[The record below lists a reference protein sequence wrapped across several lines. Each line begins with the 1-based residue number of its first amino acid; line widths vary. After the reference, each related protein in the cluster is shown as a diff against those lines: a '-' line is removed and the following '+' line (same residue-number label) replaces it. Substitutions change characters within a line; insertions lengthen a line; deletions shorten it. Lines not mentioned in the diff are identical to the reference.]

1 MIDLKAKPFCLSD
14 TDCNWVNQTIAHM
27 SDEEKVGQLF
37 FGISSSFDEAHLKEL
52 TGKYHIGGCRYNS
65 APGAMV
71 RRHNEVLQQSSAIPL
86 FIACN
91 TESGGSNACADG
103 TFIGSGIKIGAT
115 GEKKYAYALGK
126 MSNEEAAAVG
136 CNMAFAPVCD
146 IAYNWENTEVISR
159 AFGNDPKQVARMS
172 CEYLKGAHTIDGFAC
187 AAKHFPGNGLD
198 FRDAHLSNNV
208 NGMDLRHWNATY
220 GKVYK
225 ALFDKGLEAVMAGH
239 IMLPKVA
246 RTLNGKLKEDD
257 IMMPATL
264 SPEILNGLLREK
276 LGFNG
281 LVITDASHMV
291 GMTCR
296 MKRADMLP
304 RAINAGCDMLL
315 FFNDPDEDF
324 ATMLNAYRDGTIS
337 EERMREALTR
347 ILGLKAHMGLRRKAK
362 DQIVPSEQAMKQ
374 VLGKKEYKDTQ
385 KAISDK
391 GITLVKYKDKD
402 VLPLTP
408 KRYKRIM
415 LVHVK
420 GAESGMTA
428 LMKAVGMSG
437 GSPVELLKKKLEDKG
452 FEVTVYE
459 NPVDKMRRQAEA
471 GQKPDFNLF
480 FAGKSAIADFTSQ
493 MDLVITVCDVASG
506 RPCFGLSKGGGEIP
520 WYVFEVPVIVIG
532 CEAPTMLADIP
543 QARTYINT
551 YDSKETTMDALV
563 EKLMKGPQ
571 AFQGTDPID
580 SYCGLMDARL

>member
-1 MIDLKAKPFCLSD
+1 MINLKANPFYLSD
-14 TDCNWVNQTIAHM
+14 ADCQWVTETIANM

-37 FGISSSFDEAHLKEL
+37 FGISSSFDESYLKEL
-52 TGKYHIGGCRYNS
+52 TAKYHLGGCRYN
-65 APGAMV
+65 AGPGVFV
-71 RRHNEVLQQSSAIPL
+71 RKHNETLQNSSEIPL

-91 TESGGSNACADG
+91 TESGGDNACSDG

-115 GEKKYAYALGK
+115 GKKEYAYDLGK
-126 MSNEEAAAVG
+126 MANEEAAAVG

-146 IAYNWENTEVISR
+146 ISYNWENTEVISR
-159 AFGNDPKQVARMS
+159 AFGNDPKQVTKMS

-208 NGMDLRHWNATY
+208 NSFDLRKWNATY

-225 ALFDKGLEAVMAGH
+225 ALFKNGLDAVMAGH

-246 RTLNGKLKEDD
+246 KAINGKLKDED
-257 IMMPATL
+257 MMPATL
-264 SPEILNGLLREK
+264 SSEIIAGLLREQ

-281 LVITDASHMV
+281 LVITDATHMV

-296 MKRADMLP
+296 MKRSDMLP
-304 RAINAGCDMLL
+304 MAINAGCDMLL

-324 ATMLNAYRDGTIS
+324 STMLGAYRDGTIS
-337 EERMREALTR
+337 EERMQEALMR
-347 ILGLKAHMGLRRKAK
+347 ILGLKAHMGLHRKPK
-362 DQIVPSEQAMKQ
+362 EQLVPSEEDMRQT
-374 VLGKKEYKDTQ
+374 LGKREYMQTQ
-385 KAISDK
+385 KAICDK

-408 KRYKRIM
+408 ERYKRIM

-437 GSPVELLKKKLEDKG
+437 GSPVQLLEKKLTEKG
-452 FEVTVYE
+452 FDVFVYE

-471 GQKPDFNLF
+471 GQKPDVNLF
-480 FAGKSAIADFTSQ
+480 FAGKSAIADFTSK
-493 MDLVITVCDVASG
+493 MDLVITVCDVSSG
-506 RPCFGLSKGGGEIP
+506 RPSFGLAKGGGEIP
-520 WYVFEVPVIVIG
+520 WYVYEVPVIVIG
-532 CEAPTMLADIP
+532 CETPTMLADIP

-551 YDSKETTMDALV
+551 YDSKETTIDVLV
-563 EKLMKGPQ
+563 EKLMKGSS

-580 SYCGLMDARL
+580 SFCGLFDAHI

>member
-1 MIDLKAKPFCLSD
+1 MTDLRAEPFCLSD
-14 TDCNWVNQTIAHM
+14 EDCVWVTETISHM
-27 SDEEKVGQLF
+27 SEEEKVGQLF
-37 FGISSSFDEAHLKEL
+37 FGISSSFDETYLKEL
-52 TGKYHIGGCRYNS
+52 TAKYHLGGCRYNN
-65 APGAMV
+65 APGAV
-71 RRHNEVLQQSSAIPL
+71 IRRHNEILQTSSRIPL

-91 TESGGSNACADG
+91 TESGGDNACSDG
-103 TFIGSGIKIGAT
+103 TFLGSGVKIGAT
-115 GEKKYAYALGK
+115 GKKEYAYDLGK
-126 MSNEEAAAVG
+126 MANEEAAAVG

-146 IAYNWENTEVISR
+146 ISYNWENTEVISR
-159 AFGNDPKQVARMS
+159 AFGSDPKQVAKMS

-208 NGMDLRHWNATY
+208 NSFDLRKWDATY

-225 ALFDKGLEAVMAGH
+225 TLFKNGLEAVMAGH

-246 RTLNGKLKEDD
+246 RSINGKLRDED
-257 IMMPATL
+257 MMPATL
-264 SPEILNGLLREK
+264 SPEIITGLLRRH

-281 LVITDASHMV
+281 LVITDATHMV

-296 MKRADMLP
+296 MKRSEMLP
-304 RAINAGCDMLL
+304 MAINAGCDMLL

-324 ATMLNAYRDGTIS
+324 STMLNAYRNGIIS
-337 EERMREALTR
+337 EARMQEALTR
-347 ILGLKAHMGLRRKAK
+347 ILGLKAHMELHRKK
-362 DQIVPSEQAMKQ
+362 PEQLVPSEKTMSMALQKP
-374 VLGKKEYKDTQ
+374 EYLKTQ
-385 KAISDK
+385 KAISEK

-402 VLPLTP
+402 VLPITP

-415 LVHVK
+415 LVHIK

-428 LMKAVGMSG
+428 LMRAVGMSG
-437 GSPVELLKKKLEDKG
+437 GSPVQLLEKKLTEKG
-452 FEVTVYE
+452 FEVFVYE

-471 GQKPDFNLF
+471 GQKPDVNLF
-480 FAGKSAIADFTSQ
+480 FAGKSAIADFTSK
-493 MDLVITVCDVASG
+493 MDLVITVCDVPSG
-506 RPCFGLSKGGGEIP
+506 RPSFGLSKGGGEIP

-551 YDSKETTMDALV
+551 YDSKEATMDTLV
-563 EKLMKGPQ
+563 EKLMKGLS

-580 SYCGLMDARL
+580 SFCGLFDAHL